1 MDKALDPKRHRFR
14 RNLTTALVVA
24 AAALVAAVG
33 IAPFVFLIWMVRT
46 VARWLGDEHATLA
59 IKWLSGKGPANW
71 QCAGPFFVGFALS
84 AAAPAPPRCRV
95 PPAGCRS
102 SSFR

>member
-1 MDKALDPKRHRFR
+1 MDKALDTKRHRFR

-46 VARWLGDEHATLA
+46 VARWLGLF
-59 IKWLSGKGPANW
+59 IGL
-71 QCAGPFFVGFALS
+71 
-84 AAAPAPPRCRV
+84 
-95 PPAGCRS
+95 
-102 SSFR
+102 